1 MKTYK
6 FRIKA
11 CKIGAQGRQ
20 MLYIATRYANNISDA
35 KTKLYNEFEHIL
47 IEKVNGKKYDY
58 NNQEVE
64 L

>member
-11 CKIGAQGRQ
+11 CRVGSQGKQ
-20 MLYIATRYANNISDA
+20 MLYIAVRYADNISDA
-35 KTKLYNEFEHIL
+35 KTKLYNEFEHIF

-58 NNQEVE
+58 NNQ
-64 L
+64 

>member
-11 CKIGAQGRQ
+11 VKIGSIGKQ
-20 MLYIATRYANNISDA
+20 MLYITSRDANSIDEA
-35 KTKLYNEFEHIL
+35 KTKLYNEFEHIF

-58 NNQEVE
+58 NHMNVE